1 MLYVNLLQMPLAGG
15 NYMMPGFTRIV
26 SYDPLPNVG
35 YGKAEVKDEPQDG
48 PSTEVVVVT
57 DVPQGGMR
65 LNLGDRFTLLTPA
78 IPPAVQVRFECL
90 LLDSCFFEHLC
101 KMKWGPTDVGVR

>member
-1 MLYVNLLQMPLAGG
+1 MPLAGG
-15 NYMMPGFTRIV
+15 QYMMPGFTRIV

-35 YGKAEVKDEPQDG
+35 YGKAEVKNEPQDG

-57 DVPQGGMR
+57 DIPQGGMH

-90 LLDSCFFEHLC
+90 LHDSCFFEHLC
-101 KMKWGPTDVGVR
+101 KMNGEPTDVGVR